1 MKIRVLHH
9 KSLESLF
16 SELELDLTALKDD
29 FKKYKESGNP
39 PGNFGRDVLYNHP
52 NSLPILHQE
61 KVSHIHLEEPDEPWH
76 FRVLQFNRTS
86 DTHLVYCRGFY
97 NENCYLLMALLSP
110 DAHNQAL
117 NRTIMFNLGKMAEQ
131 FRNKY

>member
-1 MKIRVLHH
+1 VKIRVLHH

-52 NSLPILHQE
+52 NTLPIVCQE
-61 KVSHIHLEEPDEPWH
+61 KISHIHLEDPDNPWH
-76 FRVLQFNRTS
+76 FHVAQFNRTS
-86 DTHLVYCRGFY
+86 DIHLVYCRGFY
-97 NENCYLLMALLSP
+97 DEKCYLLMTLLSP

>member
-1 MKIRVLHH
+1 MKIRVFHH
-9 KSLESLF
+9 KSLELLF
-16 SELELDLTALKDD
+16 SDLELDLAALKDD
-29 FKKYKESGNP
+29 FKKYKESGKL

-52 NSLPILHQE
+52 NTLPIVLQE
-61 KVSHIHLEEPDEPWH
+61 KISHIHLEDPDKPWH
-76 FRVLQFNRTS
+76 FRTLQFNRTS
-86 DTHLVYCRGFY
+86 DIHLVYCRGFY

-131 FRNKY
+131 FRSRY